1 MADLLNSYLGEG
13 HVMDMTFTPT
23 GKLRLHIHLPILD
36 RNPIIVPFSCAIDGI
51 GTHKANK
58 GLDHEMSAWK

>member
-1 MADLLNSYLGEG
+1 
-13 HVMDMTFTPT
+13 MDMTFTPT